1 MNQVSPELDLE
12 AALQHP
18 RSFFAEPKDVVSQPT
33 LSREIKLSSS
43 SMVSQRMAASFGIE
57 FPDGVVDGLIEVV
70 RSGEGLMSEVMPL
83 EVAPETLDIV
93 QLRSVF
99 RQPLDPEP
107 MSPLGEGGTS
117 RLAGVDRTVVEDQN
131 EGLDRDAELG
141 TIAAVDLLQESD
153 EVRAS
158 FGSAGLNNELATRP
172 VEHAEQRH
180 FGALARR
187 WNAQIGPF
195 LGPDVRQIGMG
206 ERFGL
211 VAEQKHDVARLGL
224 GLEQLSAQAR
234 PVHGVGVLP
243 TFQCVAGS
251 PPAEIPF
258 FRSTTE
264 SREREMR
271 TPARVSISSARRGSV
286 QFGRSATGPDRTSSA
301 TARAHSALTGAGPGA
316 TDVFRASMP
325 PVMKALRQNRT
336 VSSRTPKASAIW
348 PLVQPNRVSKI
359 ARARSAS
366 PRSRD
371 RLSAIRA
378 RL

>member
-1 MNQVSPELDLE
+1 
-12 AALQHP
+12 
-18 RSFFAEPKDVVSQPT
+18 
-33 LSREIKLSSS
+33 
-43 SMVSQRMAASFGIE
+43 MVSQRMAASFGIE

-70 RSGEGLMSEVMPL
+70 RSGEGLVSEMMPL

-93 QLRSVF
+93 QVRSIF
-99 RQPLDPEP
+99 RQPLDGEP

-117 RLAGVDRTVVEDQN
+117 RLAGVDRTVVED
-131 EGLDRDAELG
+131 EHERLERDAELG
-141 TIAAVDLLQESD
+141 PIAAVDLLQESD

-172 VEHAEQRH
+172 VEHPEQRH

-187 WNAQIGPF
+187 WDAQIGPS
-195 LGPDVRQIGMG
+195 LRPDVRQIGMG
-206 ERFGL
+206 DHCGL
-211 VAEQKHDVARLGL
+211 VAAQKRDVARLGL
-224 GLEQLSAQAR
+224 GLEQLAAQAR

-251 PPAEIPF
+251 PPAKAPF

-301 TARAHSALTGAGPGA
+301 TARARSALTGAGPGA
-316 TDVFRASMP
+316 TDVFSASIP
-325 PVMKALRQNRT
+325 PVMKVLRQKRT

-348 PLVQPNRVSKI
+348 PLVQPKRVSTI
-359 ARARSAS
+359 ARARSAA
-366 PRSRD
+366 PRSCE
-371 RLSAIRA
+371 RLSAISANRCSA
-378 RL
+378 SALTGD